1 MWAKPQ
7 NSTSEVL
14 LIVVRG
20 GITVALIK
28 QPDTADS
35 KMNEFDLL
43 TGSTERHLVD
53 LNASNDQPPMMVHS
67 QVVAPL
73 SALQAS
79 AADAGFDL
87 KLCSGFRSFERQ
99 VHIWNSKLSGLRPVL
114 DADGAVIDLD
124 TLSPWQQIQA
134 LLRWSALPGASRH
147 HWGTDMD
154 IYDAK
159 AMPDSY
165 QIQLIQA
172 EVEGQG
178 IFAAMHN
185 WLDSELEHFGFY
197 RPYAIDLGGIAP
209 ERWHIS
215 YRPLADNYA
224 VQLTTEVLRQRLQ
237 SAEILLLDQ
246 VLEHLD
252 EIMQRYV
259 CVA

>member
-1 MWAKPQ
+1 
-7 NSTSEVL
+7 
-14 LIVVRG
+14 
-20 GITVALIK
+20 
-28 QPDTADS
+28 
-35 KMNEFDLL
+35 MNEFDLL
-43 TGSTERHLVD
+43 TGSTEQHLVD
-53 LNASNDQPPMMVHS
+53 LHASNSNQQVIMVHS

-73 SALQAS
+73 SELQSRAT
-79 AADAGFDL
+79 DAGFDL

-165 QIQLIQA
+165 QIQLIPA